1 MKRQSAVWLVMCIF
15 FTGSISFAQDQK
27 IEAYRLSISDI
38 KTTNLIFPYAIKSV
52 DRGSK
57 DVLVQKAHDVENVL
71 QVKAAVE
78 GFPETNLTVM
88 TSDGKFYSYLLKYH
102 SQPSY
107 LNLRVA
113 LSGNS
118 NESVIIFN
126 PEGTTDKVQQAAQTV
141 IHKRQFIN
149 STESRN
155 FKVHLSLKGIYIQDD
170 MLYFQIGLKNN
181 SWVDYP
187 IRQLRLFVRDK
198 KKGKRTTTQE
208 IELTPIYTLGNTKVI
223 TNRSEHT
230 VVYAVKSFTI
240 PPSKKLL
247 FQMQESNG
255 GRHLDLNIIN
265 KQIVKAWRVF

>member
-1 MKRQSAVWLVMCIF
+1 MKRQSAAWLVMCIL
-15 FTGSISFAQDQK
+15 FTGSISLAQDQK
-27 IEAYRLSISDI
+27 IEASRISISDI

-71 QVKAAVE
+71 QVKAAVG

-88 TSDGKFYSYLLKYH
+88 TSDGKFYSYLLNYS

-107 LNLRVA
+107 INLRVA
-113 LSGNS
+113 LSGTP

-149 STESRN
+149 STESQK

-170 MLYFQIGLKNN
+170 LLYFQIGLKNN
-181 SWVDYP
+181 SWIDYP
-187 IRQLRLFVRDK
+187 IRQLRLFIRDK
-198 KKGKRTTTQE
+198 KKGKRTTSQE
-208 IELTPIYTLGNTKVI
+208 IELTLIYTLGNTKVI

-240 PPSKKLL
+240 PSSKKLL

-255 GRHLDLNIIN
+255 GRHLDLNIKN

>member
-1 MKRQSAVWLVMCIF
+1 MKRQSAVWLVMFIL
-15 FTGSISFAQDQK
+15 FTGSISLAQDQK
-27 IEAYRLSISDI
+27 IEASRISISDI

-71 QVKAAVE
+71 QVKAAIG

-88 TSDGKFYSYLLKYH
+88 TSDGKFYSYLLNYN

-107 LNLRVA
+107 LNLKVA
-113 LSGNS
+113 LSGTP

-126 PEGTTDKVQQAAQTV
+126 PEGTTEKVQQAAQTV
-141 IHKRQFIN
+141 INKRQFIN
-149 STESRN
+149 STGSQN
-155 FKVHLSLKGIYIQDD
+155 FKIHLNLKGIYIQDD

-181 SWVDYP
+181 SWIDYP

-198 KKGKRTTTQE
+198 KKSKRTTSQE
-208 IELTPIYTLGNTKVI
+208 IELNPIYTLGNTKEI

-255 GRHLDLNIIN
+255 GRHLDLNITN

>member
-15 FTGSISFAQDQK
+15 FTRSISLAQDK
-27 IEAYRLSISDI
+27 RIEASRLSISDI

-57 DVLVQKAHDVENVL
+57 DILVQKAHDVENVL
-71 QVKAAVE
+71 QVKAAVG

-88 TSDGKFYSYLLKYH
+88 TSDGKFYSYLLNYS

-107 LNLRVA
+107 INLRVA
-113 LSGNS
+113 LSGTP
-118 NESVIIFN
+118 NESVVIFN
-126 PEGTTDKVQQAAQTV
+126 PEGTTDKILQAAQIV
-141 IHKRQFIN
+141 INKRPFIN
-149 STESRN
+149 SAESQN

-170 MLYFQIGLKNN
+170 ILYFQIGLKNN
-181 SWVDYP
+181 SWIDYP

-198 KKGKRTTTQE
+198 KKSKRTTSQE
-208 IELTPIYTLGNTKVI
+208 IELEPIYTLGNTKVI
-223 TNRSEHT
+223 TNRSEHA

-240 PPSKKLL
+240 PTSKKLL

-255 GRHLDLNIIN
+255 GRHLDLNIKN

>member
-1 MKRQSAVWLVMCIF
+1 MKRQSAAWIVMCIL
-15 FTGSISFAQDQK
+15 FTGSISLAQDKK
-27 IEAYRLSISDI
+27 IEASRISISDI

-57 DVLVQKAHDVENVL
+57 DILVQKAHDVENVL
-71 QVKAAVE
+71 QVKAAV
-78 GFPETNLTVM
+78 GRFPETNLTVM
-88 TSDGKFYSYLLKYH
+88 TSDGKFYSYLLNYS

-107 LNLRVA
+107 INLRVA
-113 LSGNS
+113 LSGTP

-141 IHKRQFIN
+141 LHKRQFIN
-149 STESRN
+149 STESQN

-187 IRQLRLFVRDK
+187 IRQLRLFVKDK
-198 KKGKRTTTQE
+198 KKGKRTTAQE
-208 IELTPIYTLGNTKVI
+208 IELNPIYTLGNTKVI

-230 VVYAVKSFTI
+230 IVYAVKSFTI

-247 FQMQESNG
+247 LQMQESNG
-255 GRHLDLNIIN
+255 GRHLDLNITN

>member
-1 MKRQSAVWLVMCIF
+1 MKRQSAAWLVMCIL
-15 FTGSISFAQDQK
+15 FTGSISLAQDQK
-27 IEAYRLSISDI
+27 IEASRISISDI

-71 QVKAAVE
+71 QVKAAVG

-88 TSDGKFYSYLLKYH
+88 TSDGKFYSYLLNYS

-107 LNLRVA
+107 INLRVA
-113 LSGNS
+113 LSGPP
-118 NESVIIFN
+118 NEYVIIFN

-141 IHKRQFIN
+141 LHKRPFIN
-149 STESRN
+149 STESQK
-155 FKVHLSLKGIYIQDD
+155 FKVRLSLKGIYIKDD
-170 MLYFQIGLKNN
+170 ILYFQIGLKNN
-181 SWVDYP
+181 SWIDYP

-198 KKGKRTTTQE
+198 KKGKRTTSQE
-208 IELTPIYTLGNTKVI
+208 IELEPIYTLGNTKVI

-255 GRHLDLNIIN
+255 GRHLDLNITN

>member
-1 MKRQSAVWLVMCIF
+1 MKRQSAAWLVMCIL
-15 FTGSISFAQDQK
+15 FTGSISLAQDQK
-27 IEAYRLSISDI
+27 IEASRISISDI

-71 QVKAAVE
+71 QVKAAVG

-88 TSDGKFYSYLLKYH
+88 TSDGKFYSYLLNYS

-107 LNLRVA
+107 INLRVA
-113 LSGNS
+113 LSGPP
-118 NESVIIFN
+118 NEYVIIFN

-141 IHKRQFIN
+141 LHKRPFIN
-149 STESRN
+149 STESQK
-155 FKVHLSLKGIYIQDD
+155 FKVRLSLKGIYIKDD
-170 MLYFQIGLKNN
+170 ILYFQIGLKNN
-181 SWVDYP
+181 SWIDYP

-198 KKGKRTTTQE
+198 KKGKRTTSQE
-208 IELTPIYTLGNTKVI
+208 IELNPIYTLGNTKVI

>member
-1 MKRQSAVWLVMCIF
+1 MKRQSAAWLVMCIL
-15 FTGSISFAQDQK
+15 FTGSISLAQDQK
-27 IEAYRLSISDI
+27 IEASRISISDI
-38 KTTNLIFPYAIKSV
+38 KTTNHIFPYAIKSV

-71 QVKAAVE
+71 QVKAAVG

-88 TSDGKFYSYLLKYH
+88 TSDGKFYSYLLNYS

-107 LNLRVA
+107 INLRVA
-113 LSGNS
+113 LSGTP

-149 STESRN
+149 STESQK

-170 MLYFQIGLKNN
+170 LLYFQIGLKNN
-181 SWVDYP
+181 SWIDYP
-187 IRQLRLFVRDK
+187 IRQLRLFIRDK
-198 KKGKRTTTQE
+198 KKGKRTTSQE
-208 IELTPIYTLGNTKVI
+208 IELNPIYTLGNTKVI

-240 PPSKKLL
+240 PSSKKLL

-255 GRHLDLNIIN
+255 GRHLDLNIKN

>member
-15 FTGSISFAQDQK
+15 FNGSISLAQDKK
-27 IEAYRLSISDI
+27 IEASRISISDI

-57 DVLVQKAHDVENVL
+57 DILVQKAHDVENVL
-71 QVKAAVE
+71 QVKAAV
-78 GFPETNLTVM
+78 GRFPETNLTVM
-88 TSDGKFYSYLLKYH
+88 TSDGKFYSYLLNYS

-107 LNLRVA
+107 INLRVA
-113 LSGNS
+113 LSGTP

-141 IHKRQFIN
+141 LHKRQFIN
-149 STESRN
+149 STESQN

-187 IRQLRLFVRDK
+187 IRQLRLFVKDK
-198 KKGKRTTTQE
+198 KKGKRTTAQE
-208 IELTPIYTLGNTKVI
+208 IELNPIYTLGNTKVI

-230 VVYAVKSFTI
+230 IVYAVKSFTI

-247 FQMQESNG
+247 LQMQESNG
-255 GRHLDLNIIN
+255 GRHLDLNITN